1 MSSVTWDKNLLAA
14 KIASLHGLEGGAFK
28 TTLAQLIAAG
38 GVKLTMDTF
47 RKQADP
53 YGQAWKPLKRERSRD
68 KRARLRRQA
77 KGLKSRGQKIL
88 VKTSR
93 MRNSTTAIQ
102 NGSSGGVAIPTGYAA
117 SHQNGAHI
125 APHTRL
131 ASYENVTYRV
141 GNRFASMKQ
150 AMKARRLGQEVHA
163 GRYNRTFAS
172 GITIPQRM
180 MLPSAERGLPLPWRK
195 MVERETRGL
204 VSRTVKAD
212 LQP

>member
-1 MSSVTWDKNLLAA
+1 MASVTWDKTLLAA
-14 KIASLHGLEGGAFK
+14 KIASLHGLEADAFK

-68 KRARLRRQA
+68 KRARLRREA

-88 VKTSR
+88 IKSGR
-93 MRNSTTAIQ
+93 MRASTTAIQ
-102 NGSSGGVAIPTGYAA
+102 SGNSGGVAIPTGYAA
-117 SHQNGAHI
+117 SHQNSAHI

-180 MLPSAERGLPLPWRK
+180 MLPSADRGLPPPWRQ
-195 MVERETRGL
+195 MATRESLGL
-204 VSRTVKAD
+204 IKRVLNPGVQT
-212 LQP
+212 

>member
-1 MSSVTWDKNLLAA
+1 MASVTWDKNLLAA
-14 KIASLHGLEGGAFK
+14 KIANLHGLEGGAFK

-53 YGQAWKPLKRERSRD
+53 YGKAWQPLKRERSRD
-68 KRARLRRQA
+68 KRARLRRES
-77 KGLKSRGQKIL
+77 KGMKARGQKIL
-88 VKTSR
+88 IKTGR

-102 NGSSGGVAIPTGYAA
+102 SGSSGGVAIPTGYAA

-131 ASYENVTYRV
+131 ASYGNVTYRV
-141 GNRFASMKQ
+141 GNRFASERQ

-163 GRYNRTFAS
+163 GRYNRTFS
-172 GITIPQRM
+172 NGITIPQRM
-180 MLPSAERGLPLPWRK
+180 MLPSAERGLPLPWRQ
-195 MVERETRGL
+195 MIERESRGL
-204 VSRTVKAD
+204 VNRV
-212 LQP
+212 LNPGVRP